1 MSGRALSLGFALA
14 AMLAAVSAG
23 PAAAANILE
32 ENFFMT
38 GPRYDG
44 VVPPCEFRLR
54 AEQDQRPLCAEGRYV
69 LEFDAHHQRF

>member
-23 PAAAANILE
+23 PAAAANIFE

-44 VVPPCEFRLR
+44 VVPPCDSGPALSKIS
-54 AEQDQRPLCAEGRYV
+54 APLCAEGKYV
-69 LEFDAHHQRF
+69 LEFDAAHQRF